1 MMISL
6 LYLLIGLN
14 LVKMLME
21 KTNTIYKDIRFW
33 LILLSL
39 AMLVWMT
46 LQSYPVG

>member
-6 LYLLIGLN
+6 LYMLIGVN
-14 LVKMLME
+14 LFKIIME

-46 LQSYPVG
+46 LQSYPVQ

>member
-14 LVKMLME
+14 LVKILME

-39 AMLVWMT
+39 AVLVWMT